1 MATGITDSRW
11 LNDEYTDEWLNNQYY
26 EKPIRFGTKSEGC
39 KGYTHP
45 SYARLTRSKYRDANW
60 ME

>member
-26 EKPIRFGTKSEGC
+26 ERPIRFGTKSEGC
-39 KGYTHP
+39 KGVHT
-45 SYARLTRSKYRDANW
+45 SVIRKTNEK
-60 ME
+60 